1 MKRITGSTNRGNA
14 GMSLIEL
21 IVVLMI
27 FGILVVIAVPR
38 YLNLQ
43 QEARRAARDSLTGNL
58 RAAAGIAYADAS
70 INGSGIINP
79 AMVYSSLA
87 ESGGLTFSGTVFTAT
102 INGVLYTWTFTTPA
116 GIGSPFPAT

>member
-1 MKRITGSTNRGNA
+1 MADRGSA
-14 GMSLIEL
+14 GLSLIEL

-43 QEARRAARDSLTGNL
+43 QEARLAARDSLTGNL

-70 INGSGIINP
+70 INGSGIIN
-79 AMVYSSLA
+79 AAIVYSSLA

-102 INGVLYTWTFTTPA
+102 IGGVQYTWTFTTPA
-116 GIGSPFPAT
+116 GIGSPFPTT